1 MDKQKQK
8 QLIRQDILDQRSRM
22 APEERQTAATAVAV
36 VLRDFLERYLPRQTG
51 RILQIAAYA
60 AIRNELDLSQ
70 CWPLLLDWPATLY
83 FPAVSAG
90 GLVLGALPEDL
101 QPESFLTPGH
111 FGVPEPPEKSRLVE
125 PPDLDMILVPG
136 LAFDRQGNRLGWGKA
151 YYDDLLPRL
160 PQKTIRVG
168 VACGFQVRAAL
179 PHEPHDQKVQAIVTP
194 DGWFWC
200 DID

>member
-1 MDKQKQK
+1 
-8 QLIRQDILDQRSRM
+8 
-22 APEERQTAATAVAV
+22 
-36 VLRDFLERYLPRQTG
+36 VLRDFLECHFSRQQG
-51 RILQIAAYA
+51 RTLQIAAYA

-70 CWPLLLDWPATLY
+70 CWQMLVAWPATLY
-83 FPAVSAG
+83 FPAVKAG
-90 GLVLGALPEDL
+90 RLVLGALPAGM
-101 QPESFLTPGH
+101 QPENFLVPGH
-111 FGVPEPPEKSRLVE
+111 FGVPEPPEKSRLAE
-125 PPDLDMILVPG
+125 PPDLDLILVPG

-179 PHEPHDQKVQAIVTP
+179 PHEPHDQKVQAMVTP

-200 DID
+200 GTG